1 MCGFWCLRPAWGPGS
16 LVWKLLE
23 CSGVLSIQEE
33 GGRAGSW
40 APSCD
45 ASVVMWVGGSPCLPW
60 GKLRDTRPQKHQE
73 ELSHPHRSLSPKVR
87 EPLAIHAGPQ
97 PFCPVE
103 GRGVPCPA
111 LSPSSIPART

>member
-1 MCGFWCLRPAWGPGS
+1 M
-16 LVWKLLE
+16 VWKLLE

-45 ASVVMWVGGSPCLPW
+45 FSGEGGWVGHPACR

-73 ELSHPHRSLSPKVR
+73 ELSHPT
-87 EPLAIHAGPQ
+87 GP
-97 PFCPVE
+97 
-103 GRGVPCPA
+103 
-111 LSPSSIPART
+111 